1 MRYIRLEWG
10 NFQIFH
16 VPTEK
21 VSSFAGYLR
30 HMVCRKQVQSSH
42 PFWPFA
48 GNFNWLVSHV
58 RRPGF
63 SLNFWD
69 DTDIVLSAF
78 HKLRN
83 GSMVISAAPHGWDTR
98 LYFVNF
104 RAIDRM
110 QVPPSGPQQMGRYP
124 QISRLCL
131 ITSLD
136 FFVAAWGQRL
146 LRDTP
151 LIK

>member
-10 NFQIFH
+10 NFHIFH
-16 VPTEK
+16 VPSEK
-21 VSSFAGYLR
+21 VSNFAGYLR

-78 HKLRN
+78 HKLRARVSQS
-83 GSMVISAAPHGWDTR
+83 SMWDSPTEMDLWWFPLRPMVETR
-98 LYFVNF
+98 VFTLLIFV
-104 RAIDRM
+104 
-110 QVPPSGPQQMGRYP
+110 PSTGCKFHHQSRSRWVDICRYP
-124 QISRLCL
+124 VYV
-131 ITSLD
+131 SLH
-136 FFVAAWGQRL
+136 R
-146 LRDTP
+146 
-151 LIK
+151 